1 MARLKRTASPP
12 GRRLLAMLEF
22 EFRALRAAATNHP
35 AALALGRVAALVS
48 PPAII
53 VLVAGRSGDAEA
65 LLITLEKLSGRNYTV
80 LEAQPSARRP

>member
-1 MARLKRTASPP
+1 MPEVCRKMGIAEQTFYRWKKKFA
-12 GRRLLAMLEF
+12 GI
-22 EFRALRAAATNHP
+22 
-35 AALALGRVAALVS
+35 VS

-80 LEAQPSARRP
+80 LEAGATSPGYRFPGGGFVGSY